1 MNFQALKPAMYRS
14 DRTGKRLD
22 TKEIERQIG
31 GDIPD
36 ALHRLLKEY
45 DGPVIFREAAG
56 IRPLNVP
63 KVISGEIVEVELI
76 YGLNDGEYGLARVNE
91 TYSGRVGEEYVPFA
105 DPGAGDQIFY
115 SVISGQVC
123 FWHHECSFG
132 EGAEEA
138 MTLIADSVAVFFE
151 NLEHIPESE
160 DDGISSGIIETP
172 GQFDKLRELME
183 MKRRGEKLPWE

>member
-115 SVISGQVC
+115 SAISGQVY

-132 EGAEEA
+132 ESAKEA
-138 MTLIADSVAVFFE
+138 MTLIADSVAVFFA
-151 NLEHIPESE
+151 NLERIPESE
-160 DDGISSGIIETP
+160 DGEISNGIIERP
-172 GQFDKLRELME
+172 GQFDKYRELNE
-183 MKRRGEKLPWE
+183 KKRRGEKLPWE